1 MTRAVRVY
9 SELVCAMERT
19 DAPLAAPFRHAMV
32 APESWGRIMTLK
44 KSVAGIIGVALLAA
58 SVAACS
64 DMRADVDSE
73 VVNSVRYDEVPC
85 KTLLSERDALVKT
98 YGSPEGL
105 PADQQPGIRPI
116 LKQQPTGLFPVPDLR
131 SKATRERKRAYGKI
145 EAMDRSINRR
155 QCGKPKAQQKGGF
168 I

>member
-1 MTRAVRVY
+1 MQ
-9 SELVCAMERT
+9 LLPPLFAMLWSPR
-19 DAPLAAPFRHAMV
+19 
-32 APESWGRIMTLK
+32 ESWGQKMAFRNSL
-44 KSVAGIIGVALLAA
+44 AGVIAVVLLAGSA
-58 SVAACS
+58 AACS

-73 VVNSVRYDEVPC
+73 VVNSVRYDQVPC
-85 KTLLSERDALVKT
+85 KALMGRRDALVKT

-105 PADQQPGIRPI
+105 PADQQPGVRPI

-131 SKATRERKRAYGKI
+131 STATRDRKKAYGKI

-155 QCGKPKAQQKGGF
+155 QCGSPKAQQKGGF

>member
-1 MTRAVRVY
+1 
-9 SELVCAMERT
+9 
-19 DAPLAAPFRHAMV
+19 
-32 APESWGRIMTLK
+32 MTLRK
-44 KSVAGIIGVALLAA
+44 GLAGIVTVALLAA

-64 DMRADVDSE
+64 DMRTDVDSE

-85 KTLLSERDALVKT
+85 KALISERDALVKT

-105 PADQQPGIRPI
+105 PADQQPGVRPI

-131 SKATRERKRAYGKI
+131 STATRKRKKAYGKI

-155 QCGKPKAQQKGGF
+155 QCGKPKSQKKSGF

>member
-1 MTRAVRVY
+1 MMFENSLAGVVAAVV
-9 SELVCAMERT
+9 
-19 DAPLAAPFRHAMV
+19 
-32 APESWGRIMTLK
+32 
-44 KSVAGIIGVALLAA
+44 LAA

-85 KTLLSERDALVKT
+85 RTLISERDALVKT

-105 PADQQPGIRPI
+105 PADQQPGVRPI
-116 LKQQPTGLFPVPDLR
+116 LKQQPTGLFAVPDFR
-131 SKATRERKRAYGKI
+131 STATRERKKAYGKI

-155 QCGKPKAQQKGGF
+155 QCGKPKAQKKGGF

>member
-1 MTRAVRVY
+1 MMLR
-9 SELVCAMERT
+9 
-19 DAPLAAPFRHAMV
+19 
-32 APESWGRIMTLK
+32 
-44 KSVAGIIGVALLAA
+44 KSLAGIVGAMLLAA

-85 KTLLSERDALVKT
+85 NTLISERNALVKT

-105 PADQQPGIRPI
+105 PADQQPGVRPI

-131 SKATRERKRAYGKI
+131 SNATRERKKAYGKI

-155 QCGKPKAQQKGGF
+155 QCGKPKAQQKKGGF